1 VFPCFVRQCK
11 STGKVKLKNKLVFD
25 CLMSAQ
31 YFCQTLLK
39 SDSFALML
47 QLKMS
52 WIRFEI
58 QCSAY
63 LKRAVVTSF
72 PEHYVDMSGV
82 QIG

>member
-1 VFPCFVRQCK
+1 
-11 STGKVKLKNKLVFD
+11 
-25 CLMSAQ
+25 MSAQ

-52 WIRFEI
+52 WIRFE
-58 QCSAY
+58 SAY